1 MSLNTE
7 KIRKDFPI
15 LKREIN
21 GNALVYF
28 DNASTSQKPQ
38 SVIDSISS
46 FYTNS
51 NANVHRGTSTL
62 SEEASE
68 LYEGAHRKVADFI
81 GADSIAEIA
90 FTNNTTESLNL
101 IAYSWGLNN
110 LRKNDEVV
118 ITRMEHHSNLIP
130 WQQICNKTGA
140 QLKFIEL
147 NEDYTLNLEK
157 AEEIMSSRTKL
168 VSAVHVSNSL
178 GTINDVKTLGKIAHD
193 NNALMVVDGAQS
205 APHMEID
212 VKDIDCDF
220 FAFSGHKMLGPT
232 GIGALYGQEERM
244 KELEPFNF
252 GGGMISEVEYDSAKW
267 NVSPWKFEAGTP
279 NIAQGIGFGEAVD
292 YLSNV
297 GMNKIYKH
305 EKELTK
311 YALEELENFEDLRM
325 YIPPLEKLAGII
337 SFTMEGIHPHD
348 ISALVDEEGVAIRGG
363 HHCTQPLMKL
373 LGIDATARASF
384 YLYNT
389 KEEIDIFV
397 EALKKARDLFK

>member
-38 SVIDSISS
+38 TVIDSISN

-68 LYEGAHRKVADFI
+68 LYEGAHRKVSNFI

-110 LRKNDEVV
+110 LKKGDEVV
-118 ITRMEHHSNLIP
+118 ISRMEHHSNLIP

-140 QLKFIEL
+140 RLKFIEL

-157 AEEIMSSRTKL
+157 AEEIMTSKTKL

-193 NNALMVVDGAQS
+193 NNALIVVDGAQS

-232 GIGALYGQEERM
+232 GIGALYGKEELM

-297 GMNKIYKH
+297 GMNKIYQH

-397 EALKKARDLFK
+397 EALKKAKELFK

>member
-130 WQQICNKTGA
+130 WQQICNKTEA

-157 AEEIMSSRTKL
+157 AEEIMSSKTKL

-232 GIGALYGQEERM
+232 GIGALYGKEELM

-252 GGGMISEVEYDSAKW
+252 GGGMISEVDYDSAKW

-311 YALEELENFEDLRM
+311 YALEVLENFEDLRM

>member
-38 SVIDSISS
+38 SVIDSISD

-68 LYEGAHRKVADFI
+68 LYEGAHRKVANFI
-81 GADSIAEIA
+81 GANSMAELA
-90 FTNNTTESLNL
+90 FTKNTTESLNL
-101 IAYSWGLNN
+101 LAYSWGLNN
-110 LRKNDEVV
+110 LKKNDEIV
-118 ITRMEHHSNLIP
+118 ITRMEHHSNLLP

-140 QLKFIEL
+140 QMKFIEI
-147 NEDYTLNLEK
+147 NDDYALNLEQA
-157 AEEIMSSRTKL
+157 AELMSSKTKL

-193 NNALMVVDGAQS
+193 NNALMIVDGAQS

-232 GIGALYGQEERM
+232 GIGALYGKEELM

-267 NVSPWKFEAGTP
+267 NVSPWKFEAGTA
-279 NIAQGIGFGEAVD
+279 NIAQGIGFGKAID
-292 YLSNV
+292 YLNKV
-297 GMNKIYKH
+297 GMNKIYQH

-311 YALEELENFEDLRM
+311 YALEELENFEDLRL
-325 YIPPLEKLAGII
+325 YTPTLEKLAGII

-373 LGIDATARASF
+373 LGIDASARASF